1 MPFILVEDGAMR
13 KPEKNAGEWERKW
26 VAVQLVL
33 NTVLCQSNESEI
45 SLLFGTF
52 LRNLTNFRTKLS
64 ADEIFAKH
72 VAPKYYCTHKPSH
85 KGVSC
90 NICVQNFSTIVFFS
104 LAS

>member
-1 MPFILVEDGAMR
+1 MR

-33 NTVLCQSNESEI
+33 NTVLCQNNESEI
-45 SLLFGTF
+45 PLLFGTF

-90 NICVQNFSTIVFFS
+90 NICVQKFSTIVFFS